1 MKKKEVSIRWHSRAG
16 LGAIT
21 AANALCEIIGKYTEY
36 HAQSFPDFG
45 SEKRGAPVTA
55 YNRFSVEKILENHHV
70 EQPEIAL
77 LLDTTLINQTE
88 LDYSDILE
96 GISEDLLIN
105 TAQEKTQFSD
115 KFSGNVWHLDATAI
129 SKEVIGRN
137 IPNVPMLGA
146 LIKVSKLTDIETFS
160 AHLTEFLGKTFSQKI
175 VDGNI
180 EALRLGY
187 DNVVCVSSKRD

>member
-1 MKKKEVSIRWHSRAG
+1 MNKRDISIRWHSRAG

-36 HAQSFPDFG
+36 HSQSFPDFG
-45 SEKRGAPVTA
+45 SEKRGAPVVA
-55 YNRFSVEKILENHHV
+55 YNRFSSEKIEANHHV

-77 LLDTTLINQTE
+77 LLDTTLINPTE
-88 LDYSDILE
+88 LDYSDVTKD
-96 GISEDLLIN
+96 ISEDLLIN
-105 TAQEKTQFSD
+105 TAQKQTKFSE

-129 SKEVIGRN
+129 SKEAIGRN

-146 LIKVSKLTDIETFS
+146 LIKVSGLTDIETF
-160 AHLTEFLGKTFSQKI
+160 AEHLTTFLGKAFPQKI

-180 EALRLGY
+180 LALRKGY
-187 DNVVCVSSKRD
+187 ENVVCVSQK

>member
-1 MKKKEVSIRWHSRAG
+1 MKKKDISIRWHSRAG

-45 SEKRGAPVTA
+45 SEKRGAPVSA
-55 YNRFSVEKILENHHV
+55 YNRFSSEKIVATHHV
-70 EQPEIAL
+70 EEPEIAL
-77 LLDTTLINQTE
+77 LLDTTLINPTE
-88 LDYSDILE
+88 LDYSDILQ

-105 TAQEKTQFSD
+105 TAQEKTKFSE
-115 KFSGNVWHLDATAI
+115 KFSGNVWYLDATAI
-129 SKEVIGRN
+129 SKEAIGRN

-146 LIKVSKLTDIETFS
+146 LIKVSGLTDIETF
-160 AHLTEFLGKTFSQKI
+160 AEHLAIFLAKTFPQKI

-180 EALRLGY
+180 AALRKGY
-187 DNVVCVSSKRD
+187 ENVVLVK

>member
-1 MKKKEVSIRWHSRAG
+1 MSIRWHSRAG

-45 SEKRGAPVTA
+45 SEKRGAPVSA
-55 YNRFSVEKILENHHV
+55 YNRFSSQKIVETHHV
-70 EQPEIAL
+70 EKPEIAL
-77 LLDTTLINQTE
+77 LLDTTLINPTE

-129 SKEVIGRN
+129 SKEAIGRN

-160 AHLTEFLGKTFSQKI
+160 VYLTELLGKTFSQKI

-180 EALRLGY
+180 KALQLGY
-187 DNVVCVSSKRD
+187 DNVVCVSKKRG